1 MYTCQNFFHGDNL
14 LLAVI
19 RILVMALA
27 ILLISI
33 CSCLYCLFRPFH
45 RNNVFHA
52 ARYMGRVSKLL
63 GLDVE
68 VRVPESVRQLDSVV
82 FICNHQNSY
91 DIFTV
96 SNAVLPG
103 TVSVGK
109 KSLKW
114 IPFFG
119 QMYWL
124 TGNILIDRKNTN
136 KAMNTIESTAKKI
149 KEKKL
154 SVWLFPE
161 GTRSY
166 GRGLLPFKTGAFR
179 TAQKAGVPIVPICA
193 SNIHKKIDL
202 NRWDNGKMII
212 EVLEPIDVVHV
223 EKEKIREL
231 VNETRGKMLNK
242 IIELNEET
250 GHPFEPN
257 LNMNSEKS

>member
-1 MYTCQNFFHGDNL
+1 MYTCLNFFYGDNL

-19 RILVMALA
+19 RILVMAFA

-33 CSCLYCLFRPFH
+33 CSCLYCLIRPFH
-45 RNNVFHA
+45 RNNVYHA
-52 ARYMGRVSKLL
+52 ARVMGRVSKLL
-63 GLDVE
+63 GVEVE
-68 VRVPESVRQLDSVV
+68 VRVPDSVKQLDSVV

-124 TGNILIDRKNTN
+124 TGNILIDRKNTS
-136 KAMNTIESTAKKI
+136 KAMNTIESTARKI

-179 TAQKAGVPIVPICA
+179 TAQKAEVPIVPICA
-193 SNIHKKIDL
+193 SNIHNTIDL

-212 EVLEPIDVVHV
+212 EILDPIDVSQV

-231 VNETRGKMLNK
+231 ANETRQVMLNK
-242 IIELNEET
+242 INQLNEET
-250 GHPFEPN
+250 GHPFDSE
-257 LNMNSEKS
+257 LNINSENP